1 MYQVSIYEDLCKIE
15 IKRVYSKEKYSGLC
29 YHFSDD
35 RGYGKFAIGKTKEE
49 ALSIILNCY
58 QEEIRKARE
67 TILNCENNINNL
79 NGKSAVEKTA
89 TVNERISQIC
99 NV

>member
-1 MYQVSIYEDLCKIE
+1 MYQVSIYEDLYKIE

-29 YHFSDD
+29 YHFYDD

-58 QEEIRKARE
+58 HEEIRKARE
-67 TILNCENNINNL
+67 TILNCENKINL
-79 NGKSAVEKTA
+79 ILS
-89 TVNERISQIC
+89 C
-99 NV
+99 NNNNKKK